1 MGFSIQTQQQD
12 KWCWAAVS
20 VSLEHY
26 FVPTS
31 TLTQGQ
37 MATEVLGIAGCSGN
51 PGPCNQAAR
60 LQDAL
65 DVVRQRTASGPRR
78 LTFPAP
84 RGRLTFSQ
92 LEQELDGSFPVCV
105 RIGWDG
111 GGGHFVVLSGY
122 QQLTSGGQLV
132 DVADPFYGD
141 GTITY
146 DELSFSYAGRGRWTA
161 TYPVRV

>member
-1 MGFSIQTQQQD
+1 MGFNIQKQQHD

-20 VSLEHY
+20 VSLERY

-37 MATEVLGIAGCSGN
+37 MATEVLGIPGCSGN
-51 PGPCNQAAR
+51 PGPCNQPAK

-65 DVVRQRTASGPRR
+65 DVVRQRTASGPRP

-84 RGRLTFSQ
+84 RGRLTFRE
-92 LEQELDGSFPVCV
+92 LGQELDGSLPVCV
-105 RIGWDG
+105 RIGWEG
-111 GGGHFVVLSGY
+111 GGGHFLVLSGY
-122 QQLTSGGQLV
+122 QQLSSGDQLV

-141 GTITY
+141 GTIDY
-146 DELSFSYAGRGRWTA
+146 NELAFAYVDSGQWTA
-161 TYPVRV
+161 TYPVRA